1 MKKKRIG
8 RRVRLLSLFRRLL
21 GLEYIVHFDL
31 HLKSYITVSA
41 EFAKHEIAED
51 INNSELANTLARQLI
66 NSNVIEFKKGQFARD
81 FERGT
86 EIWTASI
93 NIRK

>member
-1 MKKKRIG
+1 MKNKRIG

-21 GLEYIVHFDL
+21 GLGYIVQFDM

-41 EFAKHEIAED
+41 EFAKQKMSED
-51 INNSELANTLARQLI
+51 INNLELANTLARHLI
-66 NSNVIEFKKGQFARD
+66 NSNLIEFNRGSFARD

-86 EIWTASI
+86 ETWTASI
-93 NIRK
+93 NIYK